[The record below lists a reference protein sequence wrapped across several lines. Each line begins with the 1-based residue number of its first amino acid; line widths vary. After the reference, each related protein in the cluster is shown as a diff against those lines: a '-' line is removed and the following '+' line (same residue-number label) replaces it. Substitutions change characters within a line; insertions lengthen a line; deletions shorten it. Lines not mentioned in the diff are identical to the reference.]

1 MNTSTL
7 TAISPPTTVTLDE
20 PIQRGEQRIESLLLR
35 KPTAGELRGISLVEL
50 GQLHHPHLNRGR
62 CEPFGISRFTGLGCG
77 NCRFFRP
84 SGTHYCA
91 DVEEA
96 MADIAVIFH
105 WPLSEM
111 ESWSVEELMQW
122 RERAYQRSGVK

>member
-1 MNTSTL
+1 
-7 TAISPPTTVTLDE
+7 
-20 PIQRGEQRIESLLLR
+20 
-35 KPTAGELRGISLVEL
+35 
-50 GQLHHPHLNRGR
+50 
-62 CEPFGISRFTGLGCG
+62 
-77 NCRFFRP
+77 
-84 SGTHYCA
+84 
-91 DVEEA
+91 